1 MLVPKVI
8 TENSVCMKP
17 FYSTINL
24 NHRSQTMWV
33 PHIVMVQSYVGQY
46 VPVPISVEGKKH
58 YLLLPMSM
66 MTILEL
72 ECWRASSNQVVK
84 WLKVSLLWKRVQIS
98 GFSLRALWNW
108 KHHRSTICRY
118 TQTIRCE
125 RCYFLWKCGERCTLL
140 PLALFETV

>member
-1 MLVPKVI
+1 MSKCLFQNWL
-8 TENSVCMKP
+8 NSVCIKS
-17 FYSTINL
+17 FYSTIHL
-24 NHRSQTMWV
+24 NHRSQTMWL

-46 VPVPISVEGKKH
+46 VPISVEEKKC

-98 GFSLRALWNW
+98 GFSLHALWNW
-108 KHHRSTICRY
+108 KHHRSTICCH
-118 TQTIRCE
+118 TQTIWCVRF
-125 RCYFLWKCGERCTLL
+125 YFLWKSGERCMLL